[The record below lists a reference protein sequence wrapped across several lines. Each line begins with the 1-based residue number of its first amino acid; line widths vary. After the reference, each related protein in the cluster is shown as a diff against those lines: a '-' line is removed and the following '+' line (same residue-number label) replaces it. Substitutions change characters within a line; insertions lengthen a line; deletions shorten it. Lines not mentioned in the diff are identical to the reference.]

1 MSDSSDYGQGPGTPC
16 PVHPDR
22 GAKRAC
28 GRCGN
33 FMCDI
38 CSERGMRSLCL
49 ACREREGF
57 TAFPLNRSNWTIGSL
72 WELCWAAFQR
82 EWGMLSVAALILMG
96 VSGGAQMFMNLVVA
110 IGGASNSVAL
120 TVVLTLIVVI
130 AQMLVQGLVQ
140 LGFLRV
146 AFDVLHG
153 RSVDLARLFSQ
164 MNKLVHYA
172 MTMIVM
178 MLVLFIPALLLISG
192 GAVAVMLGMGGVEAL
207 RHPATLLNNP
217 GMLIAVTSAVGVLG
231 IIVCS
236 YLLLPLYLLQPE
248 LAFCDDPP
256 SPLEVLQRCW
266 RYADGQRLRML
277 GVCVLMVVIS
287 LVGLLACCVGLIP
300 AMALIQVLF
309 AGMYL
314 AVSREAEDLG

>member
-1 MSDSSDYGQGPGTPC
+1 
-16 PVHPDR
+16 
-22 GAKRAC
+22 
-28 GRCGN
+28 
-33 FMCDI
+33 
-38 CSERGMRSLCL
+38 MRSLCL
-49 ACREREGF
+49 ACRDREGF

-96 VSGGAQMFMNLVVA
+96 VSGGAQVFMNLVVA

-120 TVVLTLIVVI
+120 TVVLTLIVMI

-164 MNKLVHYA
+164 MNKLVPYA
-172 MTMIVM
+172 MTMVVM
-178 MLVLFIPALLLISG
+178 VLVLFIPALLLFSG
-192 GAVAVMLGMGGVEAL
+192 VGVAVVLGMGGVEAL
-207 RHPATLLNNP
+207 RHPAVLFDNP
-217 GMLIAVTSAVGVLG
+217 GSILAVVSLVSVPILLLG
-231 IIVCS
+231 S
-236 YLLLPLYLLQPE
+236 YLLIPMYLIQPE
-248 LAFCDDPP
+248 LAFRDDPP

-277 GVCVLMVVIS
+277 GVCMVMVVIS
-287 LVGLLACCVGLIP
+287 LAGLLACCVGLIP
-300 AMALIQVLF
+300 AVALIQVLF

-314 AVSREAEDLG
+314 AVSRESEDLG